1 LNNSAS
7 SFVQICKQRYG
18 RHAKD
23 NKIAGD
29 FIAQQVLS
37 PNRLFI

>member
-1 LNNSAS
+1 MP
-7 SFVQICKQRYG
+7 IEIG

-29 FIAQQVLS
+29 FITQQVLS